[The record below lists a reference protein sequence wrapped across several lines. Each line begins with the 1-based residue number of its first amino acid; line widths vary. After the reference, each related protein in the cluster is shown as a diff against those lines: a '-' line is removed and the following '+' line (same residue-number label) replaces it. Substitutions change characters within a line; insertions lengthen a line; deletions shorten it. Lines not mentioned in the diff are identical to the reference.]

1 LKNLFFGIFLYFIA
15 QLLVWF
21 QTNGH
26 FLWPW
31 FKNNPIL
38 IAIGG
43 SVAGYLFII
52 GTTHVAGYYD
62 GLVWPGRFIGFAA
75 GILSFAFLTWYFLG
89 EGINLKTAVSL
100 LLAVC
105 LILIQLFWK

>member
-1 LKNLFFGIFLYFIA
+1 MKGLGFGIFLYFVA
-15 QLLVWF
+15 QLIVWF
-21 QTNGH
+21 QTNGQ
-26 FLWPW
+26 FIWPF
-31 FKNNPIL
+31 FKKYPVI
-38 IAIGG
+38 IALVG

-52 GTTHVAGYYD
+52 GTKYVAGYYG
-62 GLVWPGRFIGFAA
+62 GLVWPGRFIGFSA
-75 GILSFAFLTWYFLG
+75 GILSFTFLTWYFLG